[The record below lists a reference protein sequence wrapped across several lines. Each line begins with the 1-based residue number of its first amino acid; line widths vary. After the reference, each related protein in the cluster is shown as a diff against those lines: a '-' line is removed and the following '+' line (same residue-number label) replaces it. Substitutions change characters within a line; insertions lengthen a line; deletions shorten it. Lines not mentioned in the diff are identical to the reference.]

1 MNAGASPMI
10 EIRNVAKW
18 FGEVVALSN
27 VTATINSG
35 LTSLLGPNGA
45 GKSSLIRILCGLTS
59 PSQGTVRVMGKNPR
73 TGGDVRKVLG
83 LVPQQER
90 LPPGV
95 NALEFVTM
103 AGALQGMT
111 DPTAAARK
119 ALQTV
124 ELDPD
129 DHRRL
134 SSYSKGMRQRVK
146 IAQAIVHGPRILIL
160 DEPLNGLDP
169 RQRSRMAQLFI
180 RLGTEGRCVLVSSH
194 VLEEV
199 QELSSTV
206 LVLAEGKLAAE
217 GDFHA
222 IRRLLDDRPHRI
234 RLRSSDP
241 LKLASGLMGSAT
253 VSAVQT
259 AGENALIIDT
269 WSVTLFRRRLPRLAQ
284 ELGLHLLEIAPLDD
298 DLESVFRYL
307 VARRSP

>member
-1 MNAGASPMI
+1 MI

-18 FGEVVALSN
+18 YGGVVALSGL
-27 VTATINSG
+27 TATIGRG
-35 LTSLLGPNGA
+35 LSSLLGPNGA

-59 PSQGTVRVMGKNPR
+59 PSQGSVRVMGRDPR
-73 TGGDVRKVLG
+73 TSREIRKDIG

-95 NALEFVTM
+95 NALEFVAM
-103 AGALQGMT
+103 AASLQGLP
-111 DPTAAARK
+111 DPAGAARK
-119 ALQTV
+119 AIETV
-124 ELDPD
+124 ELDPND
-129 DHRRL
+129 RRHL

-146 IAQAIVHGPRILIL
+146 IAQAIVHGPRVLIL

-180 RLGTEGRCVLVSSH
+180 RLGGEDRCVLVSSH

-222 IRRLLDDRPHRI
+222 IRQLLDDRPHRI
-234 RLRSSDP
+234 RLRSTDP
-241 LKLASGLMGSAT
+241 LRLASGLMGSGT

-259 AGENALIIDT
+259 AGDNAIVIDT
-269 WSVTLFRRRLPRLAQ
+269 WTVSPFRRRLPRLTQ
-284 ELGLHLLEIAPLDD
+284 ELGVRLLEVAPLDD

>member
-1 MNAGASPMI
+1 MI
-10 EIRNVAKW
+10 EIKNVAKW
-18 FGEVVALSN
+18 FGEVVALSG
-27 VTATINSG
+27 VTATIGPG
-35 LTSLLGPNGA
+35 LTALLGPNGA
-45 GKSSLIRILCGLTS
+45 GKSSLIRIICGLTS
-59 PSQGTVRVMGKNPR
+59 PSQGTVRVLDRDPR
-73 TGGDVRKVLG
+73 ADGEVRKVLG
-83 LVPQQER
+83 LVPQQEK

-95 NALEFVTM
+95 SAHEFVAM
-103 AGALQGMT
+103 AGALHGLP
-111 DPTAAARK
+111 DPGAAARR
-119 ALQTV
+119 AIQTV

-129 DHRRL
+129 DRRQL

-146 IAQAIVHGPRILIL
+146 IAQAIVHDPRILVL

-169 RQRSRMAQLFI
+169 RQRTRMAELFI
-180 RLGTEGRCVLVSSH
+180 RLGAERRCVVVSSH
-194 VLEEV
+194 VLDEV

-222 IRRLLDDRPHRI
+222 IRQLLDNRPHRI

-241 LKLASGLMGSAT
+241 LRLGSALLGSGT

-259 AGENALIIDT
+259 AGDNAIVVDT
-269 WSVTLFRRRLPRLAQ
+269 WSVSPFRHQLPRLVQ
-284 ELGLHLLEIAPLDD
+284 QLDLRLLEMAPLDD

>member
-1 MNAGASPMI
+1 VI
-10 EIRNVAKW
+10 EIKNVAKW
-18 FGEVVALSN
+18 FGDVVALSG
-27 VTATINSG
+27 VSASIGRG

-45 GKSSLIRILCGLTS
+45 GKSSLLRILCGLTS
-59 PSQGTVRVMGKNPR
+59 PSQGSVRIMGKDPR
-73 TGGDVRKVLG
+73 TSGDIRKVIG

-95 NALEFVTM
+95 SALEFVAM
-103 AGALQGMT
+103 AASLQGLRN
-111 DPTAAARK
+111 PNAAARK
-119 ALQTV
+119 AIETV
-124 ELDPD
+124 ELDPSD
-129 DHRRL
+129 SRHL

-146 IAQAIVHGPRILIL
+146 IAQAIVHEPRILVL

-180 RLGTEGRCVLVSSH
+180 RLGAEDRCVLVSSH

-199 QELSSTV
+199 QELSATV

-222 IRRLLDDRPHRI
+222 IRQLLDDRPHRI

-241 LKLASGLMGSAT
+241 LRLASGLMGSGT
-253 VSAVQT
+253 VSAVAT
-259 AGENALIIDT
+259 GGDDAIIIDT
-269 WSVTLFRRRLPRLAQ
+269 WTVSPFRRKLPRLAQ
-284 ELGLHLLEIAPLDD
+284 ELGLHLLEVAPLDD

>member
-1 MNAGASPMI
+1 MI
-10 EIRNVAKW
+10 EIKNVAKW
-18 FGEVVALSN
+18 YGGVVALSGL
-27 VTATINSG
+27 TATIGRGVS
-35 LTSLLGPNGA
+35 SLLGPNGA
-45 GKSSLIRILCGLTS
+45 GKSSLIRIMCGLTS
-59 PSQGTVRVMGKNPR
+59 PSQGSVRVMGKDPR
-73 TGGDVRKVLG
+73 TSGEIRKDIG

-95 NALEFVTM
+95 NVLEFVAM
-103 AGALQGMT
+103 AAALQGLP
-111 DPTAAARK
+111 DPEAAART
-119 ALQTV
+119 AIETV
-124 ELDPD
+124 ELDPND
-129 DHRRL
+129 DRHL
-134 SSYSKGMRQRVK
+134 SSFSKGMRQRVK

-180 RLGTEGRCVLVSSH
+180 RLGREDRCVLVSSH

-222 IRRLLDDRPHRI
+222 IRQLLDDRPHRI
-234 RLRSSDP
+234 RLRSTDP
-241 LKLASGLMGSAT
+241 LRLASGLMGSGT

-259 AGENALIIDT
+259 AGDNAIVIDT
-269 WSVTLFRRRLPRLAQ
+269 WTVSPFRRQLPRLTL
-284 ELGLHLLEIAPLDD
+284 ELGVRLLEVAPLDD

>member
-1 MNAGASPMI
+1 MI
-10 EIRNVAKW
+10 EIKNVAKW
-18 FGEVVALSN
+18 YGGVVALSGL
-27 VTATINSG
+27 TANIGRG

-45 GKSSLIRILCGLTS
+45 GKSSLIRIMCGLTS
-59 PSQGTVRVMGKNPR
+59 PSQGSVRVLGMDPR
-73 TGGDVRKVLG
+73 SSGEIRKLIG

-95 NALEFVTM
+95 NALEFVAM
-103 AGALQGMT
+103 AASLEGMQDPAGA
-111 DPTAAARK
+111 ARQ
-119 ALQTV
+119 AIETV
-124 ELDPD
+124 ELDPND
-129 DHRRL
+129 ARHL

-146 IAQAIVHGPRILIL
+146 IAQAIVHSPRILIL

-180 RLGTEGRCVLVSSH
+180 RLGSEDRCVLVSSH

-222 IRRLLDDRPHRI
+222 IRQLLDDRPHRI

-241 LKLASGLMGSAT
+241 LRLASGLMASGT
-253 VSAVQT
+253 VSAVKT
-259 AGENALIIDT
+259 AGDNAIVIDT
-269 WSVTLFRRRLPRLAQ
+269 WTVSPFRRRLPRLAQ
-284 ELGLHLLEIAPLDD
+284 ELGVRLLEVAPLDD

-307 VARRSP
+307 VARRSA

>member
-1 MNAGASPMI
+1 MI
-10 EIRNVAKW
+10 EIKNVAKW
-18 FGEVVALSN
+18 YGGVVALSGL
-27 VTATINSG
+27 TANIGRG

-45 GKSSLIRILCGLTS
+45 GKSSLIRIICGLTS
-59 PSQGTVRVMGKNPR
+59 PSQGSVRVLGQDPR
-73 TGGDVRKVLG
+73 SSGSIRKVIG

-90 LPPGV
+90 MPPGV
-95 NALEFVTM
+95 SALEFVAM
-103 AGALQGMT
+103 AASLEGMP
-111 DPTAAARK
+111 DPAGAARK
-119 ALQTV
+119 AIETV

-129 DHRRL
+129 DGRNL

-180 RLGTEGRCVLVSSH
+180 RLGQEDRCVVVSSH

-222 IRRLLDDRPHRI
+222 IRQLLDDRPHRI

-241 LKLASGLMGSAT
+241 LRLASGLMGSGT

-259 AGENALIIDT
+259 AGDNAIVIDT
-269 WSVTLFRRRLPRLAQ
+269 WTVSPFRRRLPRLVE
-284 ELGLHLLEIAPLDD
+284 ELDIRLLEMAPLDD

-307 VARRSP
+307 VARRSA

>member
-1 MNAGASPMI
+1 VI
-10 EIRNVAKW
+10 EIKNVAKW
-18 FGEVVALSN
+18 YGGVVALSGL
-27 VTATINSG
+27 TATIGRG

-45 GKSSLIRILCGLTS
+45 GKSSLIRIMCGLTS
-59 PSQGTVRVMGKNPR
+59 PSQGSVRVLGKDPR
-73 TGGDVRKVLG
+73 TSGDIRKAIG

-95 NALEFVTM
+95 NALEFVAM
-103 AGALQGMT
+103 AASLEGMR
-111 DPTAAARK
+111 DPVAAARK
-119 ALQTV
+119 AIETV

-129 DHRRL
+129 DGRHL

-146 IAQAIVHGPRILIL
+146 IAQAIVHGPRILVL

-180 RLGTEGRCVLVSSH
+180 RLGAEDRCVLVSSH

-222 IRRLLDDRPHRI
+222 IRQLLDDRPHRI

-241 LKLASGLMGSAT
+241 LRLASGLMGSGT

-259 AGENALIIDT
+259 AGDNAIVIDT
-269 WSVTLFRRRLPRLAQ
+269 WTVAPFRRRLPRLTQ
-284 ELGLHLLEIAPLDD
+284 ELGVRLLEVAPLDD

-307 VARRSP
+307 VARRSN

>member
-1 MNAGASPMI
+1 VI
-10 EIRNVAKW
+10 EIKNVAKW
-18 FGEVVALSN
+18 YGGVVALSGL
-27 VTATINSG
+27 TATIGRG

-45 GKSSLIRILCGLTS
+45 GKSSLIRIMCGLTS
-59 PSQGTVRVMGKNPR
+59 PSQGSVRVLGQDPR
-73 TGGDVRKVLG
+73 SSGGIRKVIG

-95 NALEFVTM
+95 NALEFVAM
-103 AGALQGMT
+103 AASLEGMP
-111 DPTAAARK
+111 DPAGAARK
-119 ALQTV
+119 AIETV

-129 DHRRL
+129 DGRHL

-180 RLGTEGRCVLVSSH
+180 RLGAEDRCVLVSSH

-222 IRRLLDDRPHRI
+222 IRQLLDDRPHRV

-241 LKLASGLMGSAT
+241 LRLASGLMGSGT

-259 AGENALIIDT
+259 AGDNAIVIDT
-269 WSVTLFRRRLPRLAQ
+269 WTVSPFRRRLPRLVQ
-284 ELGLHLLEIAPLDD
+284 ELGVHLLELAPLDD

>member
-1 MNAGASPMI
+1 VI
-10 EIRNVAKW
+10 EIKNVAKW
-18 FGEVVALSN
+18 YGGVVALSGLSAN
-27 VTATINSG
+27 IGRG

-59 PSQGTVRVMGKNPR
+59 PSQGSVRVLGKDPR
-73 TGGDVRKVLG
+73 TSGEIRRDIG

-95 NALEFVTM
+95 NALEFVAM
-103 AGALQGMT
+103 AASLQQLP
-111 DPTAAARK
+111 DPTGAARK
-119 ALQTV
+119 AIETV
-124 ELDPD
+124 ELDPN
-129 DHRRL
+129 DHRHL

-146 IAQAIVHGPRILIL
+146 IAQAIVHNPRILIL

-180 RLGTEGRCVLVSSH
+180 QLGGEDRCVLVSSH

-222 IRRLLDDRPHRI
+222 IRQLLDDRPHRI
-234 RLRSSDP
+234 RLRSTDP
-241 LKLASGLMGSAT
+241 LRLASGLMGSGT

-259 AGENALIIDT
+259 AGDNAIVIDT
-269 WSVTLFRRRLPRLAQ
+269 WTVSPFRRRLPRLTQ
-284 ELGLHLLEIAPLDD
+284 EIGVRLLEVAPLDD

>member
-1 MNAGASPMI
+1 MI
-10 EIRNVAKW
+10 EIKNVAKW
-18 FGEVVALSN
+18 YGGVVALSGL
-27 VTATINSG
+27 TANIGRG

-45 GKSSLIRILCGLTS
+45 GKSSLIRIMCGLTS
-59 PSQGTVRVMGKNPR
+59 PSQGSVRVLGMDPR
-73 TGGDVRKVLG
+73 SSGEIRKLIG

-95 NALEFVTM
+95 NALEFVAM
-103 AGALQGMT
+103 AASLEGMRDPAGA
-111 DPTAAARK
+111 ARQ
-119 ALQTV
+119 AIETV
-124 ELDPD
+124 ELDPND
-129 DHRRL
+129 ARHL

-180 RLGTEGRCVLVSSH
+180 RLGQEDRCVLVSSH

-222 IRRLLDDRPHRI
+222 IRQLLDDRPHRI

-241 LKLASGLMGSAT
+241 LRLASGLMASGT
-253 VSAVQT
+253 VSAVKT
-259 AGENALIIDT
+259 AGDNAIVIDT
-269 WSVTLFRRRLPRLAQ
+269 WTVSPFRRRLPRLAQ
-284 ELGLHLLEIAPLDD
+284 ELGVRLLEVAPLDD

-307 VARRSP
+307 VARRSA

>member
-1 MNAGASPMI
+1 MSVNGGAMI
-10 EIRNVAKW
+10 EINKVAKW
-18 FGEVVALSN
+18 YGEVVALSG
-27 VTATINSG
+27 VTASIGPG

-45 GKSSLIRILCGLTS
+45 GKSSLIRVLCGLTS
-59 PSQGTVRVMGKNPR
+59 PSQGTVRVLGKNPR
-73 TGGDVRKVLG
+73 TAGDVRRTLG

-90 LPPGV
+90 LPQGV
-95 NALEFVTM
+95 NAMEFVAM
-103 AGALQGMT
+103 AGALQGLP
-111 DPTAAARK
+111 DPNAAARR
-119 ALQTV
+119 AIETV

-129 DHRRL
+129 DRRHL

-146 IAQAIVHGPRILIL
+146 IAQAIVHDPRILIL

-180 RLGTEGRCVLVSSH
+180 RLGAEDRCVLVSSH

-199 QELSSTV
+199 QDLSSTV

-222 IRRLLDDRPHRI
+222 IRQLLDDRPHRI

-241 LKLASGLMGSAT
+241 LKLASGLMASAT
-253 VSAVQT
+253 VSSVQT
-259 AGENALIIDT
+259 AGENAVIIDT
-269 WSVTLFRRRLPRLAQ
+269 WSVTPFRRRLPRLAL
-284 ELGLHLLEIAPLDD
+284 ELGVHLLEVAPLDD

-307 VARRSP
+307 VSRRSA

>member
-1 MNAGASPMI
+1 MI
-10 EIRNVAKW
+10 EIKNVAKW
-18 FGEVVALSN
+18 YGGVVALSGL
-27 VTATINSG
+27 TANIGRG

-45 GKSSLIRILCGLTS
+45 GKSSLIRIMCGLTS
-59 PSQGTVRVMGKNPR
+59 PSQGSVRVLGMDPR
-73 TGGDVRKVLG
+73 SSGEVRKVIG

-95 NALEFVTM
+95 NALEFVAM
-103 AGALQGMT
+103 AASLEGMRDPAGA
-111 DPTAAARK
+111 ARQ
-119 ALQTV
+119 AIETV
-124 ELDPD
+124 ELDPND
-129 DHRRL
+129 ARHL

-180 RLGTEGRCVLVSSH
+180 RLGQEDRCVLVSSH

-222 IRRLLDDRPHRI
+222 IRQLLDDRPHRI

-241 LKLASGLMGSAT
+241 LRLASGLMGSGT
-253 VSAVQT
+253 VSAVKT
-259 AGENALIIDT
+259 AGDNAIVIDT
-269 WSVTLFRRRLPRLAQ
+269 WTVSPFRRRLPRLAQ
-284 ELGLHLLEIAPLDD
+284 ELGVRLLEVAPLDD

-307 VARRSP
+307 VARRSA

>member
-1 MNAGASPMI
+1 VSQQQGSLI
-10 EIRNVAKW
+10 EINKVAKW
-18 FGEVVALSN
+18 FGEVVALSG
-27 VTATINSG
+27 VTVSIGPG
-35 LTSLLGPNGA
+35 LTALLGPNGA

-59 PSQGTVRVMGKNPR
+59 PSQGSVRVMGMDPR
-73 TGGDVRKVLG
+73 TSNDVRRQLG
-83 LVPQQER
+83 VVPQNEK

-95 NALEFVTM
+95 NALEFVAM
-103 AGALQGMT
+103 AGALQGLP
-111 DPTAAARK
+111 DPGGAART
-119 ALQTV
+119 AIETV

-129 DHRRL
+129 DKRHL

-146 IAQAIVHGPRILIL
+146 IAQAIVHEPRILIL

-180 RLGTEGRCVLVSSH
+180 RLGAEGRCVLVSSH

-222 IRRLLDDRPHRI
+222 IRQLLDDRPHRI

-269 WSVTLFRRRLPRLAQ
+269 WTVTPFRHRLPRLAQ
-284 ELGLHLLEIAPLDD
+284 ELGIHLLEIAPLDD

-307 VARRSP
+307 VGRRSA

>member
-1 MNAGASPMI
+1 MI
-10 EIRNVAKW
+10 EIKNVAKW
-18 FGEVVALSN
+18 YGGVVALSGL
-27 VTATINSG
+27 TATIGRG

-45 GKSSLIRILCGLTS
+45 GKSSLIRIMCGLTS
-59 PSQGTVRVMGKNPR
+59 PSQGSVRVLGQDPR
-73 TGGDVRKVLG
+73 SSGAIRKVIG

-95 NALEFVTM
+95 NALEFVAM
-103 AGALQGMT
+103 AASLEGMP
-111 DPTAAARK
+111 DPAAAARK
-119 ALQTV
+119 AIETV

-129 DHRRL
+129 DGRHL

-169 RQRSRMAQLFI
+169 RQRARMAQLFI
-180 RLGTEGRCVLVSSH
+180 RLGEEDRCVLVSSH

-222 IRRLLDDRPHRI
+222 IRQLLDDRPHRI

-241 LKLASGLMGSAT
+241 LRLASGLMGSGT

-259 AGENALIIDT
+259 AGNNAIVIDT
-269 WSVTLFRRRLPRLAQ
+269 WTVSPFRRRLPRLVQ
-284 ELGLHLLEIAPLDD
+284 ELGVRLLELAPLDD

-307 VARRSP
+307 VASRSP

>member
-1 MNAGASPMI
+1 LI
-10 EIRNVAKW
+10 EIKNVAKW
-18 FGEVVALSN
+18 YGGVVALSGLTAN
-27 VTATINSG
+27 VGRG

-45 GKSSLIRILCGLTS
+45 GKSSLIRIMCGLTS
-59 PSQGTVRVMGKNPR
+59 PSQGSVRVLGVDPR
-73 TGGDVRKVLG
+73 SSGAIRKVIG

-95 NALEFVTM
+95 NALEFVAM
-103 AGALQGMT
+103 AASLEGMR
-111 DPTAAARK
+111 DPAAAARQ
-119 ALQTV
+119 AIETV
-124 ELDPD
+124 ELDPND
-129 DHRRL
+129 ARHL

-180 RLGTEGRCVLVSSH
+180 RLGHEDRCVLVSSH

-222 IRRLLDDRPHRI
+222 IRQLLDDRPHRI

-241 LKLASGLMGSAT
+241 LRLASGLMGSGT

-259 AGENALIIDT
+259 AGDNAIVIDT
-269 WSVTLFRRRLPRLAQ
+269 WSVSPFRRRLPRLAQ
-284 ELGLHLLEIAPLDD
+284 ELGVRLLEVAPLDD

-307 VARRSP
+307 VARRSA

>member
-1 MNAGASPMI
+1 MSQQQGSLI
-10 EIRNVAKW
+10 EINKVAKW
-18 FGEVVALSN
+18 FGEVVALSG
-27 VTATINSG
+27 VTVSIGPG

-59 PSQGTVRVMGKNPR
+59 PSQGTVRVMGKDPR
-73 TGGDVRKVLG
+73 TSNDVRRQLG
-83 LVPQQER
+83 LVPQQEK

-95 NALEFVTM
+95 NAIEFVAM
-103 AGALQGMT
+103 AGALQGLP
-111 DPTAAARK
+111 DPTGAARK
-119 ALQTV
+119 AIETV

-129 DHRRL
+129 DRRHL

-146 IAQAIVHGPRILIL
+146 IAQAIVHEPRILIL

-180 RLGTEGRCVLVSSH
+180 RLGAEGRCVLVSSH

-222 IRRLLDDRPHRI
+222 IRQLLDDRPHRI

-241 LKLASGLMGSAT
+241 LKLASGLMASAT

-269 WSVTLFRRRLPRLAQ
+269 WSVTPFRRRLPRLAQ
-284 ELGLHLLEIAPLDD
+284 ELGIHLLEIAPLDD

-307 VARRSP
+307 VGRRSA

>member
-1 MNAGASPMI
+1 VI
-10 EIRNVAKW
+10 EIKNVAKW
-18 FGEVVALSN
+18 YGGVVALSGL
-27 VTATINSG
+27 TANIGRG

-45 GKSSLIRILCGLTS
+45 GKSSLIRIMCGLTS
-59 PSQGTVRVMGKNPR
+59 PSQGSVRVLGKDPR
-73 TGGDVRKVLG
+73 SSGEIRRAIG

-95 NALEFVTM
+95 NALEFVAM
-103 AGALQGMT
+103 AASLEGMP
-111 DPTAAARK
+111 DPTGAARK
-119 ALQTV
+119 AIETV

-129 DHRRL
+129 DGRHL

-180 RLGTEGRCVLVSSH
+180 RLGEEDRCVLVSSH

-222 IRRLLDDRPHRI
+222 IRQLLDDRPHRI

-241 LKLASGLMGSAT
+241 LRLASGLMGSGT

-259 AGENALIIDT
+259 AGDNAIVIDT
-269 WSVTLFRRRLPRLAQ
+269 WTVSPFRRRLPRLVQ
-284 ELGLHLLEIAPLDD
+284 ELGVRLLELAPLDD